1 MDPESAEGGD
11 VLRLFGKYSRK
22 EGDALII
29 YHVIEK
35 IAAGIILLIIFF
47 CYCIAEVHNMKK

>member
-1 MDPESAEGGD
+1 M
-11 VLRLFGKYSRK
+11 RLFGKYSRK